1 MPATRPLSAA
11 LALIGA
17 LPVGCA
23 QFSAETQVRTIE
35 LPGAAPILRETR
47 VIEAELEARWS
58 QRGSELDVE
67 LLEHRRCQDVARVPA
82 RREEKTIRKP
92 DAMIYWEY
100 GLAAVALGVS
110 ALAFARP
117 EAFAAVSYDKDT
129 GVYSRDPKTGYS
141 LGGVFAAAG
150 TGFLIGGIV
159 DSVRARDR
167 LRVIETTVL
176 KTDPPRPCDP
186 PLAPANGRPIALH
199 VAGRQIPGVTDDE
212 GRVRF
217 VVPAELVAPPEVQ
230 LLPASLQVPLAP
242 ELPISLVPPSRPTPA
257 PHTGTV
263 RAPRDAASP

>member
-11 LALIGA
+11 LALLLSA
-17 LPVGCA
+17 GCA
-23 QFSAETQVRTIE
+23 RFSAETEVRTTE
-35 LPGAAPILRETR
+35 VAGAAPILRETR
-47 VIEAELEARWS
+47 VVEAVLEARWT
-58 QRGSELDVE
+58 QRGGELDVE
-67 LLEHRRCQDVARVPA
+67 LLEHRRCQQVARVPA
-82 RREEKTIRKP
+82 RREERTIRRP

-129 GVYSRDPKTGYS
+129 GTYSRDPKTGYS

-150 TGFLIGGIV
+150 TGFLVGGIV

-167 LRVIETTVL
+167 LRVIDTTVL
-176 KTDPPRPCDP
+176 RTDPPQPCDP
-186 PLAPANGRPIALH
+186 PVVAASGRPIELH
-199 VAGRQIPGVTDDE
+199 VAGRQVPGVTDGE

-217 VVPAELVAPPEVQ
+217 VLPADLAAAAEVQ
-230 LLPASLQVPLAP
+230 LLPAALRVPLAP
-242 ELPISLVPPSRPTPA
+242 ELPISLTPPSRPAAA

-263 RAPRDAASP
+263 RAGPP